1 MTEPT
6 FLIQFIIRFINIA
19 EFIDYL
25 ACSFILKQN
34 KKTENIKKLSKI
46 WKSLCQ
52 IKDMIY
58 DKEIKPERLI
68 NNDKT
73 D

>member
-1 MTEPT
+1 MILHRSSKFITFSFSLIGNMRAFEKLTEPT

-34 KKTENIKKLSKI
+34 KNGKYKKLSKI
-46 WKSLCQ
+46 
-52 IKDMIY
+52 
-58 DKEIKPERLI
+58 
-68 NNDKT
+68 
-73 D
+73 